1 MSLSWHF
8 YPLHKPGFLTFTLDY
23 FWGQV
28 SLVTAAM
35 LLMLQ
40 TLGLVTTVIS
50 AGIDPAV
57 AQGLQVL
64 MWNFTL
70 VFAAPMIAFTL
81 GASLAI
87 VRYSALPRWLGR
99 FGFLVSLTLL
109 MP

>member
-1 MSLSWHF
+1 
-8 YPLHKPGFLTFTLDY
+8 
-23 FWGQV
+23 
-28 SLVTAAM
+28 M

-50 AGIDPAV
+50 ADIDPAV

-81 GASLAI
+81 ARLS
-87 VRYSALPRWLGR
+87 R
-99 FGFLVSLTLL
+99 
-109 MP
+109 

>member
-1 MSLSWHF
+1 
-8 YPLHKPGFLTFTLDY
+8 
-23 FWGQV
+23 
-28 SLVTAAM
+28 M

-40 TLGLVTTVIS
+40 TLGLATTVIS

-64 MWNFTL
+64 MWNFAL

-87 VRYSALPRWLGR
+87 VRYSALPRWIGW